1 MAASVAI
8 KLKISKAKRFD
19 EFSAAIR
26 GLSEMTGKPLETV
39 IDHEVARVLELTMD
53 KMKVATAAKIIRD
66 HEAQQMMTTGG
77 KGSKQIAY
85 GGPETTK
92 PGVKNAYKL
101 ITRAALRRAEANKG
115 MLKFALPAFTG
126 PARKGQGA
134 GKHRHPNWLWSEI
147 TRRREESLKKKLAA
161 RGVAAAHFLQ
171 IAKLLQLKVRT
182 RSEVAN
188 AKPAYDYNVG
198 AYRDRKS
205 GGYYVIFRNSNTTSV
220 KWAGG
225 QKAVFSA
232 VQNRVNAYGK
242 AVEGFA
248 KNHIQALSSKYPGLL
263 RAA

>member
-1 MAASVAI
+1 VAI

-26 GLSEMTGKPLETV
+26 GLAEMTGKPLETV

-53 KMKVATAAKIIRD
+53 KMKVATSSRIIRD
-66 HEAQQMMTTGG
+66 HEAQQMLTTGG
-77 KGSKQIAY
+77 SKGNPQIAY
-85 GGPETTK
+85 GGPESKSNRQKTLTNL
-92 PGVKNAYKL
+92 VV
-101 ITRAALRRAEANKG
+101 RAALRRADAKKG
-115 MLKFALPAFTG
+115 MFKFALPAFTG
-126 PARKGQGA
+126 GARKGIQGA
-134 GKHRHPNWLWSEI
+134 GKHRHPSWLWNEI
-147 TRRREESLKKKLAA
+147 TRRREASLRKKLSA

-171 IAKLLQLKVRT
+171 IAKLLRLKVRA
-182 RSEVAN
+182 RSEVVN
-188 AKPAYDYNVG
+188 AKAAYDYNVG

-242 AVEGFA
+242 AVDGFA
-248 KNHIQALSSKYPGLL
+248 KTHIRALASQYPALL

>member
-1 MAASVAI
+1 MAI

-26 GLSEMTGKPLETV
+26 GLAEMTGKPLETV

-53 KMKVATAAKIIRD
+53 KMKVATGAKIVRD

-77 KGSKQIAY
+77 SKNNPQIAY
-85 GGPETTK
+85 GGPDSK
-92 PGVKNAYKL
+92 SNNSKVRINL
-101 ITRAALRRAEANKG
+101 VVRAALRRADAKKG
-115 MLKFALPAFTG
+115 MFKFALPAFTG
-126 PARKGQGA
+126 AS
-134 GKHRHPNWLWSEI
+134 GKHRHPSWLWSEI
-147 TRRREESLKKKLAA
+147 SRQREASLRKKLSA
-161 RGVAAAHFLQ
+161 RGVAAAHFHE
-171 IAKLLQLKVRT
+171 IAKLLRLKVRA

-188 AKPAYDYNVG
+188 AKPAHPYNVG
-198 AYRDRKS
+198 AFRDRRS
-205 GGYYVIFRNSNTTSV
+205 GSYHVVFRNSNTTSV

-248 KNHIQALSSKYPGLL
+248 KTHIQALASKYPALL